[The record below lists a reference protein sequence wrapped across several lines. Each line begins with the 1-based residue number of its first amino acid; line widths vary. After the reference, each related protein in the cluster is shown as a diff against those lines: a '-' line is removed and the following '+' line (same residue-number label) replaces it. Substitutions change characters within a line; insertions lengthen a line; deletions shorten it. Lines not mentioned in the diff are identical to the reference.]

1 MRETGATT
9 EGIMTGRTEIE
20 AHDMRLAIAAFA
32 LMIAMVAG
40 LLLWV
45 RP

>member
-1 MRETGATT
+1 MAGQA
-9 EGIMTGRTEIE
+9 EIE

-40 LLLWV
+40 LLIWV